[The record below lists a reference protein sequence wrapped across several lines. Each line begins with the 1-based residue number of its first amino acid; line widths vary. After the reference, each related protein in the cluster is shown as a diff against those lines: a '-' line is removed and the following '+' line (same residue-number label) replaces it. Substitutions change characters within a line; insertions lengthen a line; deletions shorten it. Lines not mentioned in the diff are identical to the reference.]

1 MKARKWLI
9 GFAVVAVLIAAS
21 AWWWRSSRSAPAKK
35 EAAQRLVPKM
45 QVASLNIT
53 DIDDDRIKL
62 RSKVTLSNPLPV
74 DINTN
79 SLSYTLYID
88 SVKVMEDAYNKPVTI
103 RSSGSTQVELPM
115 ELLSEPMARVLNY
128 FEESKKDSADYTL
141 KARFAVDVPIAGN
154 RNFSMDISKR
164 LPTIQAP
171 KVKVKNV
178 DLNAL
183 RVKKE
188 GVDMILEIRNL
199 NGFPLKLRDA
209 SYAFAVEDDM
219 ELTGRLEKDVNIPA
233 HSTENVSLHATVKE
247 AKVLKVGW
255 KLLTNKDDTHFTYK
269 FRCKL
274 ASQNGILANSA
285 MNTTIRGTLG
295 ELMNAVK
302 KSK

>member
-1 MKARKWLI
+1 
-9 GFAVVAVLIAAS
+9 
-21 AWWWRSSRSAPAKK
+21 
-35 EAAQRLVPKM
+35 
-45 QVASLNIT
+45 
-53 DIDDDRIKL
+53 
-62 RSKVTLSNPLPV
+62 
-74 DINTN
+74 
-79 SLSYTLYID
+79 
-88 SVKVMEDAYNKPVTI
+88 
-103 RSSGSTQVELPM
+103 
-115 ELLSEPMARVLNY
+115 
-128 FEESKKDSADYTL
+128 L
-141 KARFAVDVPIAGN
+141 KARFAVDVPVAGN